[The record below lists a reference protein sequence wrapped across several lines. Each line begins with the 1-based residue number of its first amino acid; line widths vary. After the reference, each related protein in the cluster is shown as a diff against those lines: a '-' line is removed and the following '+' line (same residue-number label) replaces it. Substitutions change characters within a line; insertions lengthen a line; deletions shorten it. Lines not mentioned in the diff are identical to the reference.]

1 MSPMHTKFAARD
13 DGFRFANAFDPRPR
27 RAMPLLKRL
36 TPEQLVIGLCG
47 GMCYAALDY
56 QNSGQPIPRFDRV
69 ETLTPALARYL
80 YRRQIESMSPLLLLR
95 LANWLLRDDE
105 YVGRKTCEVELARM
119 RSLINVGLPAV
130 LCLVRTRGLADPTG
144 NHQVIATGYE
154 EIEDGWL
161 RIRLYDPNHP
171 GSEPALIVP
180 ERWYPGAPMGQTTG
194 ENLRGF
200 FVMAYA
206 PAHPPAPD
214 A

>member
-27 RAMPLLKRL
+27 RAMPVLKWM
-36 TPEQLVIGLCG
+36 TPAQMVIGLCG

-56 QNSGQPIPRFDRV
+56 QNSGLPIPRFDRV
-69 ETLTPALARYL
+69 ETLSPALARYL

-95 LANWLLRDDE
+95 LADWLLRDDD
-105 YVGRKTCEVELARM
+105 YVGRKTSDVELARM
-119 RSLINVGLPAV
+119 RSLINAGKPAV
-130 LCLVRTRGLADPTG
+130 LCLVRTRGLSDPTG

-154 EIEDGWL
+154 ETGDGNL

-171 GSEPALIVP
+171 GIEPELLVP
-180 ERWYPGAPMGQTTG
+180 EYWYPGAPMSQTTG
-194 ENLRGF
+194 EPLRGF

-206 PAHPPAPD
+206 PSQPPAPD